1 MAFEREIPFLSPRDI
16 LIQYLRRALIEVVQ
30 QVRSGIASD
39 CTSFRLE
46 HLIEVLF
53 RSANIYQDGGQD
65 LAFLRMALAITDGR
79 HEDET
84 TAETT
89 ARTLL
94 YSAVS
99 EIEHV

>member
-1 MAFEREIPFLSPRDI
+1 M
-16 LIQYLRRALIEVVQ
+16 
-30 QVRSGIASD
+30 
-39 CTSFRLE
+39 
-46 HLIEVLF
+46 LF

-65 LAFLRMALAITDGR
+65 LAFLRMALAITDER